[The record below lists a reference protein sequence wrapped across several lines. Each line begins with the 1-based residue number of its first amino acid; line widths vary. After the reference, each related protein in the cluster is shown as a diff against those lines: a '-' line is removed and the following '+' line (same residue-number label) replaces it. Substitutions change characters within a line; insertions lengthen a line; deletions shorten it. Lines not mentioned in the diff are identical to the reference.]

1 MKPVVMMVCGNPV
14 GRFDCIG
21 DAAKMLN
28 IQTTTLTNRILRGAV
43 VNDIQFRFRE
53 SDEDD
58 ALTNMSPQRE
68 KAKKPTEQTISKV
81 KVKKKLK
88 YKSDDVDLTNTKYT
102 IVPYEVKYG
111 RVCVTR
117 CTALEAPQPFVGSA
131 QCANCPHFHGRN
143 KKTHQVSCSN
153 IIRRSLR

>member
-1 MKPVVMMVCGNPV
+1 MKPVVMLVGGKPV

-21 DAAKMLN
+21 DAAKMFN
-28 IQTTTLTNRILRGAV
+28 VQTSTLTNRILRGAV
-43 VNDIQFRFRE
+43 VDNVQFRFRE

-58 ALTNMSPQRE
+58 ALINMSPQRA
-68 KAKKPTEQTISKV
+68 KAKKPTEHTISKV
-81 KVKKKLK
+81 KPKKKPK
-88 YKSDDVDLTNTKYT
+88 YKSDDVDLTNTKFT

-143 KKTHQVSCSN
+143 KKTHQVSCSS
-153 IIRRSLR
+153 ILRRSLK